1 MFLNLITL
9 YTGFRVL
16 FDWIPAFAGMTKD
29 RDIVVKEK
37 MKRYF
42 LKRFLKMAIT
52 IAVFHF
58 LLSSILSPFCIS
70 TRLAGTQSP
79 LLSEFHVI
87 NHLAYLLMGVLSFP
101 LGILA
106 KVAPT
111 PYSFLKLLFKGIPIW
126 FQVEVLLLLN
136 SLLAA
141 SIISACFVS
150 VSTFMELIKN
160 QTTEEE
166 HSDSSDS
173 ENITGL

>member
-1 MFLNLITL
+1 
-9 YTGFRVL
+9 
-16 FDWIPAFAGMTKD
+16 
-29 RDIVVKEK
+29 

-58 LLSSILSPFCIS
+58 LFSSILSPFCIS
-70 TRLAGTQSP
+70 TQLEGTQSP
-79 LLSEFHVI
+79 LLSEFQVI

-111 PYSFLKLLFKGIPIW
+111 PYSFLKLSVKGIPIW
-126 FQVEVLLLLN
+126 LQVEALLLLN

-141 SIISACFVS
+141 SIFSACFVS
-150 VSTFMELIKN
+150 VSTFMKLIKN

-173 ENITGL
+173 GNIGRQ